1 MNNDIANELFIM
13 NENTV
18 EKLFSL
24 GTDAFVLYSFYYKT
38 KKWQKGVN
46 VWATNDYVIKKLHW
60 GLQRVRMAKKVL
72 EDNGMIQ
79 QVRVTNDKGQVES
92 WEIKLL
98 YIQGLPTPRLQ
109 EAETEKPTSSQNR
122 LVDNKGQII
131 YNNRDN
137 IYNNNNTPNKEMGKE
152 SFSSPPLVD
161 HFKDLWNNGLVEF
174 YKERYPFNV
183 KIPRIMKSEIKN
195 LYQRDRELKS
205 LIKELL
211 ADGLVKADD
220 VSDAWA
226 WAFQMIWERIQ
237 KSEFLRGEKKAGDGY
252 SKPFLFDVEYFLR
265 PSNFIKLVSPTSKY
279 CLDDPR

>member
-1 MNNDIANELFIM
+1 MNYSFDTDVAKEYGVQEAIMIRNFQFWIAKNKADNRHFYDGRFWTYSSKRALLELFPFWSEQNI
-13 NENTV
+13 
-18 EKLFSL
+18 
-24 GTDAFVLYSFYYKT
+24 KT
-38 KKWQKGVN
+38 ILTRLKEKGVIITGSYN
-46 VWATNDYVIKKLHW
+46 KSPYDKTLWYAFAREEKWIGENQTIDKLE
-60 GLQRVRMAKKVL
+60 L
-72 EDNGMIQ
+72 
-79 QVRVTNDKGQVES
+79 T
-92 WEIKLL
+92 
-98 YIQGLPTPRLQ
+98 
-109 EAETEKPTSSQNR
+109 NR
-122 LVDNKGQII
+122 LVQTNQAIPDSNT
-131 YNNRDN
+131 D
-137 IYNNNNTPNKEMGKE
+137 NNTDREEKVVKETTTT
-152 SFSSPPLVD
+152 D

-211 ADGLVKADD
+211 ADGLVNEDD

-237 KSEFLRGEKKAGDGY
+237 KSGFLRGEKKAGDGY